1 MSNKFIYPILIIIF
15 SILIIYFI
23 LINIKNKKL
32 NNNIEK
38 FVSDNSMSS
47 LLIDNMASNTQFTKE
62 LVSGSWLSM
71 DSTVNNDMTVNNL
84 FYIYPNGFYDD
95 CNYTDH
101 IGAIIQGIDNNS
113 YEYCA
118 YEYNPVYYITFI
130 LNENIVAIPGRNT
143 SYNLHIKFYNN
154 FNDKDLK
161 GLKTPYSKFD
171 NIVAV
176 ISVFSGSTLLHKY
189 VSYKIFNN
197 KVDDELSSIIKSRDI
212 FLNDPPP
219 DYDFKTYNVLVGK
232 YNYPTNYMSITFGT
246 TNSSILNIINT
257 KYFGTIQFS
266 IQRVYSSPTNNE
278 IITRSS
284 PAVSLS
290 VIQANNIPT
299 SIIVLPFK
307 DDQTTNNLEHLFQPK
322 ATILYFYKLTSVD
335 TQFNYANPN
344 LITTPSSVFQL
355 QNNANNMYSTSVTY
369 NNLNTVQQINNNIYE
384 MTLVQRTNSTLLE
397 STTFDFSLLYNLL

>member
-38 FVSDNSMSS
+38 FIGSNTAS
-47 LLIDNMASNTQFTKE
+47 LLKNNIASNTQFTKE

-71 DSTVNNDMTVNNL
+71 ESTVNSDMTVNNL
-84 FYIYPNGFYDD
+84 FYIYPNGFYDN
-95 CNYTDH
+95 CNYTNH
-101 IGAIIQGIDNNS
+101 IGAIIQGIDNS
-113 YEYCA
+113 DYEYCS

-154 FNDKDLK
+154 FDNEDLK

-176 ISVFSGSTLLHKY
+176 ISVFSGSTLINKY

-197 KVDDELSSIIKSRDI
+197 IVDDELSTIIKSGDI
-212 FLNDPPP
+212 LLNDPPP
-219 DYDFKTYNVLVGK
+219 DYDFKTYNVLIGK
-232 YNYPTNYMSITFGT
+232 YNYPTNYIKMVFGT

-257 KYFGTIQFS
+257 KYFGAIQFA
-266 IQRVYSSPTNNE
+266 IQRVYNSPTNNE

-284 PAVSLS
+284 PAISLS
-290 VIQANNIPT
+290 VVESNQIPN
-299 SIIVLPFK
+299 SIVIIPFK
-307 DDQTTNNLEHLFQPK
+307 DDQTTNNLEHLFQPN
-322 ATILYFYKLTSVD
+322 ATILYFYKLITVD

-344 LITTPSSVFQL
+344 LITTSSSAFQL
-355 QNNANNMYSTSVTY
+355 QNNANNMYSTSITY
-369 NNLNTVQQINNNIYE
+369 NNLNTIQKINNSIYE
-384 MTLVQRTNSTLLE
+384 MTLIQRTNSTLLE
-397 STTFDFSLLYNLL
+397 STTFDFSLLYDLL

>member
-23 LINIKNKKL
+23 LTNIKNKKL
-32 NNNIEK
+32 NNNIES
-38 FVSDNSMSS
+38 FIGNNSQS
-47 LLIDNMASNTQFTKE
+47 LLLKNNIASNTEFTKE
-62 LVSGSWLSM
+62 LVSGSWLTM
-71 DSTVNNDMTVNNL
+71 DSTVSSDMTVNNL
-84 FYIYPNGFYDD
+84 FYIYPNGFYDN
-95 CNYTDH
+95 CNYTNH
-101 IGAIIQGIDNNS
+101 MGAIIQSIDNTT

-154 FNDKDLK
+154 FNNEDLK
-161 GLKTPYSKFD
+161 GLKTPYSRF
-171 NIVAV
+171 NNLVAV

-197 KVDDELSSIIKSRDI
+197 KVDDELSAIIKSGDI

-219 DYDFKTYNVLVGK
+219 DYDFKTYNVLIGK
-232 YNYPTNYMSITFGT
+232 YNYPANYIQMGFGIS
-246 TNSSILNIINT
+246 NSSILNIIST
-257 KYFGTIQFS
+257 KYFGAIQFA

-284 PAVSLS
+284 PPITLS
-290 VIQANNIPT
+290 VIQSQNIPT
-299 SIIVLPFK
+299 SIIVVPFK

-322 ATILYFYKLTSVD
+322 ATILYFYKLTGVD
-335 TQFNYANPN
+335 TEFNYANPN
-344 LITTPSSVFQL
+344 LITTSSSAFQL
-355 QNNANNMYSTSVTY
+355 KNNANNMYSTSVTY
-369 NNLNTVQQINNNIYE
+369 NNLNTVQQINNSIYE
-384 MTLVQRTNSTLLE
+384 MTLVQRINSTLLE
-397 STTFDFSLLYNLL
+397 STTFDFSVLYNLL